1 MTQYPAQLAVI
12 EAHIRRRLRA
22 RFVNQQKRRR
32 NLYHKLIKQGVGK
45 KMAAKTVYSN
55 KGIWNLSHTRAV
67 EKAYSN
73 KWFVNAGLKIVSNLG
88 LSHWMPINKWVK
100 LA

>member
-1 MTQYPAQLAVI
+1 MTQYPAQLARI

-22 RFVNQQKRRR
+22 HFVKQQKGRR
-32 NLYHKLIKQGVGK
+32 NLYHKLIKLGVGK
-45 KMAAKTVYSN
+45 RLGAKAVYSN
-55 KGIWNLSHTRAV
+55 KGGWHLSHTRAV

-73 KWFVNAGLKIVSNLG
+73 KWFEKVGLKTVLI
-88 LSHWMPINKWVK
+88 

>member
-1 MTQYPAQLAVI
+1 MTQYPAQLAGI

-45 KMAAKTVYSN
+45 KMAAKTVYTN
-55 KGIWNLSHTRAV
+55 KGTWNLSHTRAL
-67 EKAYSN
+67 EKAFSN
-73 KWFVNAGLKIVSNLG
+73 EWFVKKGLKIISNLG
-88 LSHWMPINKWVK
+88 LDHWMPINTWAK
-100 LA
+100 LV